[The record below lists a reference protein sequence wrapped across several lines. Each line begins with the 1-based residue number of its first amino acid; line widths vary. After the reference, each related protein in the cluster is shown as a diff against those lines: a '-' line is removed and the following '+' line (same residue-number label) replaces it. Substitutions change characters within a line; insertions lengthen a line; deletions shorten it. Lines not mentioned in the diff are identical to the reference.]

1 MECFR
6 QLVWRVSMVS
16 WRAPISVLAAEGFRV
31 FVHGFSGM
39 MRAASFSS
47 DFLLP
52 GAYVWFIA
60 EALST
65 GFFGYSGHV
74 VIWFCFIVTGTFIL
88 VSESG
93 SRRR

>member
-1 MECFR
+1 MSYPAVMSCGG
-6 QLVWRVSMVS
+6 LLCHKIAVV
-16 WRAPISVLAAEGFRV
+16 
-31 FVHGFSGM
+31 VHGFSGM

-74 VIWFCFIVTGTFIL
+74 VIWFCFVVTGTFIL

>member
-1 MECFR
+1 MLEDLLSQGNR
-6 QLVWRVSMVS
+6 HVSD
-16 WRAPISVLAAEGFRV
+16 LAVMACGGLLCQKIAV
-31 FVHGFSGM
+31 VVHGFSGV

-47 DFLLP
+47 DFLP
-52 GAYVWFIA
+52 GAYVWFIT

-65 GFFGYSGHV
+65 GFFGDSGHV
-74 VIWFCFIVTGTFIL
+74 VIWFCYVVTGTFIL